1 MTDRHPTSLDARGR
15 AAGSALRVT
24 AELRPLAA
32 TRPGVVR
39 HRTWVRPVALLAVTA
54 ALLALLFVVAR
65 REDDAV
71 DRDSSGLQY
80 VIGDLPAGWS
90 VESVKDAGVDMW
102 GDAAQDAVALYGTA
116 GDPTAPTIHLYLP
129 PSEVSYDVSM
139 LIGTTEVRHFEID
152 GRASGCGSTAFG
164 APMTRCI
171 AALAGGGVVVTAAHL
186 TFEQLVPVLQAL
198 VLADGMPTLDPAAL
212 PAGMVLLRSG
222 DTKHESAM
230 KPGGGNTA
238 DVSHV
243 LYAGPGGA
251 TQFLTTGWADQ
262 HELAAAFNDSMHA
275 VQVGAVTGFA
285 GVGDGPGLVR
295 VVWTHDGRSFA
306 LTATATEAEAVAL
319 AASVRPAS
327 AIEWANLQPNP
338 DSTTT
343 APDRTS
349 PDTTTTAPDDTL
361 VDSPPATLDPSVD
374 TITDV
379 RVQLTIGG
387 TTADDLRLS
396 SALPDGTFGEI
407 EVVILGTNLL
417 FRGDN
422 SGMGIDISQWEE
434 PYAQEMGDQAGYF
447 VITTDRTYATLRVT
461 RSNGERYIMDITEI
475 PDHPGI
481 YAAVIGVPTGEMVSF
496 ELVDAKGTTLLG
508 TP

>member
-65 REDDAV
+65 REDEAV
-71 DRDSSGLQY
+71 DRDPSGLQY

-129 PSEVSYDVSM
+129 PSEVIYDVSL
-139 LIGTTEVRHFEID
+139 LIGTTEVRQFEID
-152 GRASGCGSTAFG
+152 GRASGCGSATFG

-171 AALAGGGVVVTAAHL
+171 ATLAGGGVVVTAAHL
-186 TFEQLVPVLQAL
+186 TFEQIVPVLQT
-198 VLADGMPTLDPAAL
+198 LAMVHGLPTLDEASL
-212 PAGMVLLRSG
+212 PAGMALLGSG

-238 DVSHV
+238 DASHV
-243 LYAGPGGA
+243 LYTGPGGA
-251 TQFLTTGWADQ
+251 THFLTIGWADQ
-262 HELAAAFNDSMHA
+262 QQLAAAFNDTVHA
-275 VQVGAVTGFA
+275 VQVGTGSGFA
-285 GVGDGPGLVR
+285 GVGDDPGLVR
-295 VVWTHDGRSFA
+295 VVWTRDGRSFA
-306 LTATATEAEAVAL
+306 LTATGTEAEAVAL

-327 AIEWANLQPNP
+327 AIEWANLQPDP

-343 APDRTS
+343 APDGTS
-349 PDTTTTAPDDTL
+349 PDTTNTAPDDTL
-361 VDSPPATLDPSVD
+361 VDSPPATHDPSLS

-379 RVQLTIGG
+379 SVELTIDAA
-387 TTADDLRLS
+387 TPDDMRLS
-396 SALPDGTFGEI
+396 AALPDGTFGGI
-407 EVVILGTNLL
+407 DMVIIGTNLL
-417 FRGDN
+417 FRTGTGG
-422 SGMGIDISQWEE
+422 SGVDISQWTG
-434 PYAQEMGDQAGYF
+434 PYPVWMGDQAGYA